1 MIKQRQP
8 IFHAKTVTVVFI
20 ATNDI
25 QRKYTFDR
33 IKTDFLSLVKF
44 IKKRLPTD
52 ALLVF
57 TTLPQFPKY
66 SSNPYVVNQIYH
78 INQLIA
84 SVQTPNVTYIQWK
97 FTREIEY
104 YFERCYGNNVYRV
117 DKLHLNRNGFE
128 LLCQTLRECINHRQE
143 TQVCK

>member
-1 MIKQRQP
+1 MLHLNLLGDSHFVRFYSHLHAHLPHPYLRVDSLIAKSGITISELKSLIKQRQP

-20 ATNDI
+20 ASNDI

-57 TTLPQFPKY
+57 TTLP
-66 SSNPYVVNQIYH
+66 
-78 INQLIA
+78 
-84 SVQTPNVTYIQWK
+84 
-97 FTREIEY
+97 
-104 YFERCYGNNVYRV
+104 
-117 DKLHLNRNGFE
+117 
-128 LLCQTLRECINHRQE
+128 
-143 TQVCK
+143 